1 MSRKIERA
9 KIPERVY
16 RHPGKLGDRF
26 FLAAAKFGDW
36 EELASYIE
44 RDGEITPAMRAFL
57 ARVLRGREKRP
68 PNRPRSGVR
77 AKKQITVAAY
87 ALALKAAGVHDS
99 RIVTCEQFSI
109 EAKYLE
115 RALALWKQRDRR
127 YEEVETVIAAIIPS
141 LSPEALKALQPY
153 FNRDKSRG
161 PGWAITPF
169 DPARVMTKKQ
179 KSGT

>member
-87 ALALKAAGVHDS
+87 ALVLKAAGVHHS
-99 RIVTCEQFSI
+99 ASAAAPLVSCLLIVAQT
-109 EAKYLE
+109 
-115 RALALWKQRDRR
+115 
-127 YEEVETVIAAIIPS
+127 
-141 LSPEALKALQPY
+141 
-153 FNRDKSRG
+153 
-161 PGWAITPF
+161 
-169 DPARVMTKKQ
+169 
-179 KSGT
+179 

>member
-1 MSRKIERA
+1 
-9 KIPERVY
+9 
-16 RHPGKLGDRF
+16 
-26 FLAAAKFGDW
+26 
-36 EELASYIE
+36 
-44 RDGEITPAMRAFL
+44 MRAFL